1 MLADGQ
7 LTTPAASPFVASR
20 FPTGKRS
27 RDERAQ
33 NNPTGNRCTHPHRS
47 AGLPGGSG
55 RPGDGLRSR
64 RGGRFAE
71 INADRAW
78 LPICTIAEDLPP
90 TPFARSRPLLA
101 AGGTITDDYPASLKE
116 AYERFRGESE
126 ATDGLPVEG
135 GEAEAAQAAA
145 NARFEEAIAQFCD

>member
-1 MLADGQ
+1 MNEPRTTRQGIAARILTGALAF
-7 LTTPAASPFVASR
+7 LVAVV
-20 FPTGKRS
+20 
-27 RDERAQ
+27 
-33 NNPTGNRCTHPHRS
+33 
-47 AGLPGGSG
+47 GLVTVCGPGEVVDSV
-55 RPGDGLRSR
+55 
-64 RGGRFAE
+64 E
-71 INADRAW
+71 INADRAR